1 MKNSTTFYLALV
13 FGLFLFQTTQAQR
26 KMITPEFLQKGD
38 TIGILATARKAD
50 LASLQPAIKLLESW
64 GLHVVI
70 GKTIGKEENQLAGP
84 DWLRA
89 TDFQEMLDNP
99 KIKAIWAAKGG
110 YGTVR
115 IIDRIDFTN
124 FKKKPKWVC
133 GFSDMTVLHS
143 HINNMGIE
151 TMHSFMALNAG
162 TANPEVLA
170 SFRKALFGEKLSYA
184 IPRHEYNVNGSAT
197 GEIVGGNLSVLYS
210 IIGSKSEVD
219 YKGKILFIED
229 LDEYLYHIDRM
240 MMNLKRNGYFDGV
253 KAVIVGGMT
262 SMNDNEIPWGKD
274 ALQIIQDVLKD
285 YKFPIIYNFPAG
297 HIKDNRTLILGKVV
311 SIDVS
316 EKESIVKFE

>member
-13 FGLFLFQTTQAQR
+13 FGLFLFQTSQAQR

-38 TIGILATARKAD
+38 TIGILATARKVD

-64 GLHVVI
+64 GLKVVV

-115 IIDRIDFTN
+115 IIDRIDFAN
-124 FKKKPKWVC
+124 FKKKPKWIC

-151 TMHSFMALNAG
+151 TIHSFMALNAG
-162 TANPEVLA
+162 TANSEVLA

-184 IPRHEYNVNGSAT
+184 IPSHEYNVKGAAK

-210 IIGSKSEVD
+210 IIGSKSEID

-240 MMNLKRNGYFDGV
+240 MMNLKRNGYFDGL
-253 KAVIVGGMT
+253 KAVIVGGMS

-311 SIDVS
+311 SIDVDQNGS
-316 EKESIVKFE
+316 VVKFE